1 MATKIILVTGANTGL
16 GLEIVKALCGSIAQY
31 EILLGGRSL
40 DKAKAAVSEIVTSF
54 PGAEGRV
61 TAIQVDVE
69 DDDSIAAAFDTVK
82 NKYGRLDVLVNNAGE
97 STSNQLLRGRICA
110 ILTASGALFDIQFLT
125 GSMTMRQV
133 WNQSWNVNI
142 TGSQIMTSVFIPL
155 LLESDDPRLL
165 FITSGTSTLAGSENL
180 DLPINHVPPKG
191 WPKGGPPPISIPAYR
206 SSKAGMNMMM
216 REWHRTL
223 KEDGVKV
230 WAISPGYL
238 ATGLGGSVEVNKKQ
252 GAADPA
258 IGGQFVKDV
267 VEGHRDDDVG
277 KVILRDRVQP
287 W

>member
-1 MATKIILVTGANTGL
+1 MATKVILVTGANTGL
-16 GLEIVKALCGSIAQY
+16 GFEIVKALCGSIAQY

-61 TAIQVDVE
+61 TAIRVDVE
-69 DDDSIAAAFDTVK
+69 DDDSITAAFDTVK
-82 NKYGRLDVLVNNAGE
+82 NKHGRLDVLVNNAG
-97 STSNQLLRGRICA
+97 
-110 ILTASGALFDIQFLT
+110 ALFDIQLLT
-125 GSMTMRQV
+125 GNMTMRQV

-142 TGSQIMTSVFIPL
+142 TGSQIMTSVFMPL
-155 LLESDDPRLL
+155 LLESHDPRLL
-165 FITSGTSTLAGSENL
+165 FITSGASTLSGSENL
-180 DLPINHVPPKG
+180 DLPINRVPPKG

-267 VEGHRDDDVG
+267 IEGHRDNDVG